1 MKGTAEQLACL
12 DALLEHHTGKAAA
25 RAMFLSRRA
34 FYRRL
39 EELRILNHCGSTYAL
54 CRLRGQEQ
62 RKAA

>member
-1 MKGTAEQLACL
+1 MTGTPEQLACL

-25 RAMFLSRRA
+25 RALFMSRRQ

-54 CRLRGQEQ
+54 CRLRGQEMQ
-62 RKAA
+62 RAA